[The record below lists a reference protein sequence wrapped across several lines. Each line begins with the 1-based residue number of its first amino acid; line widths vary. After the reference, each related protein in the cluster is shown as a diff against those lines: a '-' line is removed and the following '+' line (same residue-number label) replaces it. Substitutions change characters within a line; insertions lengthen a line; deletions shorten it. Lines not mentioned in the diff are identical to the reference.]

1 MVVSLRKIG
10 NYCNNE
16 SKWIWKK
23 YFETP
28 KKKIDAQN
36 LITFADDKKIIRLFE
51 NYQCGEQ
58 IK

>member
-1 MVVSLRKIG
+1 MNMKKIF
-10 NYCNNE
+10 
-16 SKWIWKK
+16 WD
-23 YFETP
+23 T

>member
-1 MVVSLRKIG
+1 M
-10 NYCNNE
+10 
-16 SKWIWKK
+16 KK

-28 KKKIDAQN
+28 KKIDAQN

>member
-23 YFETP
+23 IETP
-28 KKKIDAQN
+28 KKEIDAQN
-36 LITFADDKKIIRLFE
+36 LITFDEDKKIIRLFE

>member
-16 SKWIWKK
+16 SKWIWKNILRHQ
-23 YFETP
+23 
-28 KKKIDAQN
+28 KKIDAQN